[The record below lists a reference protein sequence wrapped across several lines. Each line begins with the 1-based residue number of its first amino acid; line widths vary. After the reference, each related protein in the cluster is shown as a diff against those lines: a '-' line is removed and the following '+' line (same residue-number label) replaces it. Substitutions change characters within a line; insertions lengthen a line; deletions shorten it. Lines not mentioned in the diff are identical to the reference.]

1 VAPADPLRLRI
12 LLEPRHGA
20 TYAQILTLARAT
32 DQAGFE
38 AFFRSDH
45 LFGVDPYDPTYRP
58 TECWTTLAGLARETS
73 RIRLGT
79 LVTAA
84 TMRQPGQLAAM
95 VATVDEM
102 SGGRIELGIGTGW
115 YQREHDAF
123 GVPFPPTG
131 ERFDRLEEQ
140 LAIITGLW
148 RTEPGAQPGFSFT
161 GKHYTVAANS
171 TPPRPAQRPHPP
183 IIIGGTGPKRTPAI
197 AARYADEFNGALSD
211 DLRGTFARFD
221 RACEAIGRD
230 PTTVRH
236 SAVLPV
242 VCATTPAEVDR
253 RGAVIGSELIRAHAA
268 IGSPALVADRVAD
281 LVKAG
286 ADTIY
291 FHIYDIED
299 LEHIAL
305 LGALSGAAEI
315 PAGSGAEAIPRG
327 GSGGD
332 GLGAAEVRQEI
343 GEHR

>member
-1 VAPADPLRLRI
+1 M
-12 LLEPRHGA
+12 EPRHGA
-20 TYAQILTLARAT
+20 TYRQILALARAT
-32 DQAGFE
+32 DQAGFD

-45 LFGVDPYDPTYRP
+45 LFGVDPDDPTYRP

-73 RIRLGT
+73 RVRLGT

-102 SGGRIELGIGTGW
+102 SGGRVELGIGTGW
-115 YQREHDAF
+115 YQREHEAF

-140 LAIITGLW
+140 LAVIKGLW
-148 RTEPGAQPGFSFT
+148 CTEPGAGEGFSFE
-161 GKHYTVAANS
+161 GRFYRVVANH

-197 AARYADEFNGALSD
+197 AARFADEFNGALSN
-211 DLRGTFARFD
+211 DLWASYARFD

-230 PTTVRH
+230 PATVRH

-242 VCATTPAEVDR
+242 ACATTPAEVDR
-253 RGAVIGSELIRAHAA
+253 RAAVIGSEFIRAHAA
-268 IGSPALVADRVAD
+268 IGSPGLVAERVTG

-299 LEHIAL
+299 LDHIAL
-305 LGALSGAAEI
+305 LG
-315 PAGSGAEAIPRG
+315 
-327 GSGGD
+327 
-332 GLGAAEVRQEI
+332 AEVRQEI

>member
-1 VAPADPLRLRI
+1 M
-12 LLEPRHGA
+12 EPRHGA
-20 TYAQILTLARAT
+20 TYAQILALARAT
-32 DQAGFE
+32 AEAGFD

-45 LFGVDPYDPTYRP
+45 LLGVDPDDPAYRP

-84 TMRQPGQLAAM
+84 TMRQPGQLAVM

-102 SGGRIELGIGTGW
+102 SGGRVELGIGTGW
-115 YQREHDAF
+115 YQREHEAF
-123 GVPFPPTG
+123 GVPFPPTR
-131 ERFDRLEEQ
+131 ERFDKLEEQ
-140 LAIITGLW
+140 LAIISGLW

-171 TPPRPAQRPHPP
+171 IPPRPAQRPHPP

-197 AARYADEFNGALSD
+197 AARFADEFNGALSD
-211 DLRGTFARFD
+211 DLRGSFARFD
-221 RACEAIGRD
+221 RACELIGRD
-230 PTTVRH
+230 PTTARH

-242 VCATTPAEVDR
+242 ACGATPAEVDR
-253 RGAVIGSELIRAHAA
+253 RAAVIGSEFIRAHAA

-281 LVKAG
+281 QVKAG

-299 LEHIAL
+299 LDHIAL
-305 LGALSGAAEI
+305 LGALSGAAAT
-315 PAGSGAEAIPRG
+315 PAGSGAGQIPRG

-332 GLGAAEVRQEI
+332 GRGEAEVRQEI

>member
-1 VAPADPLRLRI
+1 M
-12 LLEPRHGA
+12 EPRHGA
-20 TYAQILTLARAT
+20 TYEQILTLARTTAE
-32 DQAGFE
+32 AGFD

-45 LFGVDPYDPTYRP
+45 LFGVDPNDPTYRP

-102 SGGRIELGIGTGW
+102 SGGRVELGIGTGW
-115 YQREHDAF
+115 YQREHEAF

-140 LAIITGLW
+140 LAIIKGLW
-148 RTEPGAQPGFSFT
+148 GTEPGTDEGFSFT
-161 GKHYTVAANS
+161 GKHYRVVANRI
-171 TPPRPAQRPHPP
+171 PPRPAQRPHPP
-183 IIIGGTGPKRTPAI
+183 IIIGGTGPKRTPAV
-197 AARYADEFNGALSD
+197 AARFADEFNGALSD
-211 DLRGTFARFD
+211 DLRASFARFD

-230 PTTVRH
+230 PATVRH
-236 SAVLPV
+236 SSVLPV
-242 VCATTPAEVDR
+242 ACATTPAEVDR
-253 RGAVIGSELIRAHAA
+253 RAAVIGSEFIRDHAA

-281 LVKAG
+281 QVKAG

-299 LEHIAL
+299 LDHIAL
-305 LGALSGAAEI
+305 LGALSG
-315 PAGSGAEAIPRG
+315 GRSGTSRE
-327 GSGGD
+327 
-332 GLGAAEVRQEI
+332 
-343 GEHR
+343 